1 MVGLQK
7 QDIWEKKKN
16 FPYILFFGSKQNP
29 VAYINKKDIL
39 ESLLLRCLYEP
50 NTNHISHFCQSFSA
64 FILKYNNLE

>member
-39 ESLLLRCLYEP
+39 ESSFLRHLYTP
-50 NTNHISHFCQSFSA
+50 NIKHCSQICQSFSA
-64 FILKYNNLE
+64 FS

>member
-7 QDIWEKKKN
+7 QDIWKRRKI

-39 ESLLLRCLYEP
+39 ESFLLRHPLHIFPIFRHFPVCLTE
-50 NTNHISHFCQSFSA
+50 
-64 FILKYNNLE
+64 ILTVFLF